1 MGDSRSPLRY
11 IGNDGKNGFIGNDGE
26 GGFEGTAGKM
36 ASSGMTGKMVSKGM
50 TGNVTS
56 KERQKNTFL
65 LSSPI
70 KNAHFS
76 HTKKGQQVLT
86 F

>member
-1 MGDSRSPLRY
+1 MGESRSPLRY

-36 ASSGMTGKMVSKGM
+36 ATSGM

-65 LSSPI
+65 LSSPT